1 MLFTLLI
8 LAVFFFSLN
17 GHSQRWK
24 SYIIGVKGDTL
35 NRVDQKGLKQG
46 PWVVK
51 VAELRGERGY
61 EEEGYFINSKK
72 EGTWRRFS
80 LEGDL
85 TAVEN
90 YRWGGK
96 DGRSIYL
103 NLSGNPIREESWKAV
118 NPDNPYD
125 TVNVYDVNNPD
136 KIIAKQV
143 IKLEGYSLKHGA
155 WKHYDPFSG
164 RLEKTEYWYFDKP
177 ARKTGIDDDE
187 LAPIDV
193 TNNEDATAKTEEKK
207 KAVPKPKEVV
217 EFEKLKPGKK
227 KIKVRDGATGY

>member
-1 MLFTLLI
+1 
-8 LAVFFFSLN
+8 
-17 GHSQRWK
+17 
-24 SYIIGVKGDTL
+24 
-35 NRVDQKGLKQG
+35 
-46 PWVVK
+46 
-51 VAELRGERGY
+51 
-61 EEEGYFINSKK
+61 
-72 EGTWRRFS
+72 

-207 KAVPKPKEVV
+207 KEV
-217 EFEKLKPGKK
+217 KA
-227 KIKVRDGATGY
+227 R